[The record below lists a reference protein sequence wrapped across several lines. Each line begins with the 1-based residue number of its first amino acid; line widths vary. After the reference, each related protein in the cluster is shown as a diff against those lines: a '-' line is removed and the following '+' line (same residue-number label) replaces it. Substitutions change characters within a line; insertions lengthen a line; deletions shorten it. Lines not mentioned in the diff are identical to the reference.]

1 VYRTALACADG
12 LSTAL
17 AIGIYYAD
25 YLSIPGAID

>member
-1 VYRTALACADG
+1 VIVRFWILAG